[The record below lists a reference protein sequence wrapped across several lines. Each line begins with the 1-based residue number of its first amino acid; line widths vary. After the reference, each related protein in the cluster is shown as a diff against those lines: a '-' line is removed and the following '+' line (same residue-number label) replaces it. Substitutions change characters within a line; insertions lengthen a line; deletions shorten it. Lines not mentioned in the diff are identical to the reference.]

1 MYEFEEILRSTH
13 GVRFSGAS
21 VNSVT
26 ISSTVVK
33 RRPAPQITVA
43 SGPQVLS
50 PKRLRTTALPGVAAA
65 ALPALGNCLVPAHP
79 SAAAA
84 AAAAAALLQHQIQQH
99 HHQQQQQQQQQQ
111 QHLQQ
116 LHHQQSISAEAQVQQ
131 VQQSISP
138 QPNQVPVSVSSA
150 LTSQSPLGT
159 NPVSSTGSAAVGVGQ
174 PPMFSSP
181 VVAQS
186 NTVVSNPSMN
196 GALNVNAANN
206 NHTGIGQTGQSTT
219 GNLKM
224 DSSMGQM
231 TPMAPLALSQSMD
244 SVNTASNEEE
254 YKKTIPGVNDTLKT

>member
-1 MYEFEEILRSTH
+1 MDGWQRKSLLRELYFAQCSPKLMFVTALQNETQNVFPYSAVTEQRFKIGDFIQFYQQQQQQQQQQPQPQQQQQPQFYFHHQQQQFVDPNYNVGGLYPLAEQQPNFGSTH

-84 AAAAAALLQHQIQQH
+84 AAAAAALLQHQIHQH
-99 HHQQQQQQQQQQ
+99 HHQQQQQQQQQ

-116 LHHQQSISAEAQVQQ
+116 LHHQQTEAQQQQQQQQQQQ

-138 QPNQVPVSVSSA
+138 QPNQVSVA
-150 LTSQSPLGT
+150 T
-159 NPVSSTGSAAVGVGQ
+159 
-174 PPMFSSP
+174 
-181 VVAQS
+181 
-186 NTVVSNPSMN
+186 
-196 GALNVNAANN
+196 
-206 NHTGIGQTGQSTT
+206 
-219 GNLKM
+219 
-224 DSSMGQM
+224 
-231 TPMAPLALSQSMD
+231 APDHQR
-244 SVNTASNEEE
+244 
-254 YKKTIPGVNDTLKT
+254 